1 MLKKLILGIVILIVS
16 LIGGF
21 ISFVYLSNP
30 LVLDG
35 SRTEYL
41 NPNNPNNLFDIT
53 YDIYN
58 KGSRNIEI
66 QEVLINHASNE
77 TIELGISFD
86 SQFVQAGTSNPN
98 TVFFALQQHPVK
110 PELTPEEKNEAFK
123 KKEMKPMHYGILL
136 KDFTGTLHTITIKY
150 KYFGLTVTKHYELQP

>member
-1 MLKKLILGIVILIVS
+1 MLKKLILGVGLLMVS

-21 ISFVYLSNP
+21 ISFIYLSNP

-41 NPNNPNNLFDIT
+41 NPNNPNNSFDIT

-58 KGSRNIEI
+58 NGSRNIEI

-136 KDFTGTLHTITIKY
+136 KDFTGTLHTNY
-150 KYFGLTVTKHYELQP
+150 KV

>member
-1 MLKKLILGIVILIVS
+1 MKKLIFGVVILMVS

-21 ISFVYLSNP
+21 LSFVYLSNP

-41 NPNNPNNLFDIT
+41 KPNNSFDIT

-98 TVFFALQQHPVK
+98 TLFFALQQHPVK

-123 KKEMKPMHYGILL
+123 KKEMKPMQYGILL